1 MFPLRLKGIRAG
13 PVAATA
19 PAPGEAGP
27 PRAGPRHLCTQRLRL
42 PHKYSKFLIKTYDC
56 VNSAAWAPNLE
67 KPFHRPP
74 SLSHAGQARAGNSS
88 PASRA
93 PGHRLRRGSRAPEAS
108 NPVTQA
114 RCGSQALG
122 ADRWRLLG
130 PEKELGGE
138 ASESLTNPAPSCTL
152 QTRPQRFTWL
162 LWEGLAPTWGGAL
175 PGRCGRT

>member
-13 PVAATA
+13 PVAAA
-19 PAPGEAGP
+19 APGEAGP

-74 SLSHAGQARAGNSS
+74 SLSQAGQAWAGNSS

-93 PGHRLRRGSRAPEAS
+93 PGHRLRCWLPRARGRQRGDTARRGSA
-108 NPVTQA
+108 
-114 RCGSQALG
+114 ALG
-122 ADRWRLLG
+122 AGRAQAWERAG
-130 PEKELGGE
+130 RGGFRV
-138 ASESLTNPAPSCTL
+138 SK
-152 QTRPQRFTWL
+152 
-162 LWEGLAPTWGGAL
+162 
-175 PGRCGRT
+175 